1 MTLGQLI
8 SEYCRE
14 NDISFREFGRRC
26 GFSNSYISQLVADKN
41 SKTGKPINPPV
52 DTYIKIANGL
62 GMSYEKMREKLDN
75 PPPLVKGEVQR
86 TPETKMPEF
95 IPYIPSQT
103 MVPVIGRVRC
113 GAGGLAYEEL
123 QGVAMADV
131 ANPKEYFYLR
141 AEGDSMEPK
150 ISEGDLVLIHR
161 QEEVENGELAVVI
174 IDGEEGTLKRFI
186 KRDGAVILQSINP
199 NYPPRIIFGEE
210 LKNVCIA
217 GKAVELKRQ
226 L

>member
-1 MTLGQLI
+1 MKLSQII
-8 SEYCRE
+8 SNYVAE
-14 NDISFREFGRRC
+14 NDMSYRDFGNKCGISNG
-26 GFSNSYISQLVADKN
+26 YISMIVHEN
-41 SKTGKPINPPV
+41 NPKTGKPPV
-52 DTYIKIANGL
+52 PTLDAYTKIAHGL
-62 GMSYEKMREKLDN
+62 GMTLEALYSMLDD
-75 PPPLVKGEVQR
+75 PPEPPKVYPSAQVQ
-86 TPETKMPEF
+86 KQLEF

-103 MVPVIGRVRC
+103 MVPIIGKVRC

-150 ISEGDLVLIHR
+150 ISDGDLVLIHR

-174 IDGEEGTLKRFI
+174 INGEEGTLKRFI
-186 KRDGAVILQSINP
+186 QKDGAVILQSINP
-199 NYPPRIIFGEE
+199 NYPPRVIFGEE